1 MKLIQIETARDRRIT
16 YEKHA
21 CSCKKNNLDS
31 VASVKI
37 RQVMKSSIYT
47 RSGVHHVFY
56 YFVCT
61 WVIGEDKQDQ
71 QVRLGVENGSC
82 FVFVYI

>member
-21 CSCKKNNLDS
+21 CSYNKINLDS

-37 RQVMKSSIYT
+37 RQVLMKRVRYT
-47 RSGVHHVFY
+47 HV
-56 YFVCT
+56 V
-61 WVIGEDKQDQ
+61 
-71 QVRLGVENGSC
+71 
-82 FVFVYI
+82 VYITFFTTLYVHESLEKINKINKYV

>member
-21 CSCKKNNLDS
+21 CSYNKNNLDS

-37 RQVMKSSIYT
+37 KNKSNNEKEFDT
-47 RSGVHHVFY
+47 HV
-56 YFVCT
+56 V
-61 WVIGEDKQDQ
+61 
-71 QVRLGVENGSC
+71 
-82 FVFVYI
+82 VYITFFTTLYVHESLEKINKINKYVYV